1 MRKAERKLICTNY
14 QLKLG
19 AWNSVF
25 AVPSC
30 VVDNYIKLASGSQL
44 KVLLFLLKNA
54 GAMLRSEDIAAMTGV
69 PADEAEDALIF
80 WENVGV
86 LDNSDG
92 TLTPPA
98 SPTELKSAPAP
109 LPRPAVTAETK
120 VKLTADPQFMPKEIA
135 GAVDGSSAVRY
146 LFETY
151 ERLAGRPTKHNER
164 NTLMLL
170 TEEIGLPCEVALM
183 LVEYCF
189 SVEKATPAYM
199 KSVAL
204 DWCESGIDTIEKAEE
219 RIKSLQNRCG
229 LENKLRSIFR
239 LSSAFSKSQKE
250 FIAAWAELGFSY
262 ELIEEA
268 YDVCMKGAGK
278 LSFPYM
284 DKVLRSWLD
293 KGFTSPEQVKQEKT
307 SAPPKQEAS
316 FSVGELEQSLYAKY
330 RKGGS
335 GE

>member
-1 MRKAERKLICTNY
+1 MNF

-19 AWNSVF
+19 AWGSVF
-25 AVPSC
+25 AVPTC

-54 GAMLRSEDIAAMTGV
+54 GATLRSEDIAAMTGV
-69 PADEAEDALIF
+69 SAGEAEDSLIF

-86 LDNSDG
+86 VECADG
-92 TLTPPA
+92 IITPPNGA
-98 SPTELKSAPAP
+98 AEGKSAP
-109 LPRPAVTAETK
+109 LPVQPSPAHAVSAETR
-120 VKLTADPQFMPKEIA
+120 VKLTAAPQFMPKEIA
-135 GAVDGSSAVRY
+135 GAVEGSSAVRY

-170 TEEIGLPCEVALM
+170 TDEIGLPCEVAVM

-189 SVEKATPAYM
+189 SVDKATPAYM

-250 FIAAWAELGFSY
+250 FIAAWAELGISS

-293 KGFTSPEQVKQEKT
+293 KGFTTPEQVKQEKT

-316 FSVGELEQSLYAKY
+316 FNIGEIEQNMYAKY
-330 RKGGS
+330 RKGGG